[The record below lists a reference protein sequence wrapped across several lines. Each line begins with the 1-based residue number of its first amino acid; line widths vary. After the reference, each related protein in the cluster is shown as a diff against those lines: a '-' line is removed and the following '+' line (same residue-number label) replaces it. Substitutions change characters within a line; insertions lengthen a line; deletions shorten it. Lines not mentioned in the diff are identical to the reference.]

1 MNRKTFTFE
10 EFGDLYSSL
19 IIKGMYQIGLKEY
32 MWRYDG
38 NVCYGPMRII
48 MIRNKFDRY
57 VNRYCI
63 LDNHTVVEL
72 TEREVENLLFA
83 YQTYHYSPT
92 DDAKQQ
98 EPWMFTDFDK
108 QEADKLYIELSGHEP
123 NDSYEWLEWP
133 DGISLREPLSYPN
146 YFFAN

>member
-1 MNRKTFTFE
+1 
-10 EFGDLYSSL
+10 
-19 IIKGMYQIGLKEY
+19 MYQIGLKEY
-32 MWRYDG
+32 IWRYDG
-38 NVCYGPMRII
+38 NDCCIPMRII
-48 MIRNKFDRY
+48 KIRNKFDRY
-57 VNRYCI
+57 VNTYCI

-92 DDAKQQ
+92 VDAKQQ

-108 QEADKLYIELSGHEP
+108 QEADKLYIELSGREP

>member
-19 IIKGMYQIGLKEY
+19 IIKDMYQISLKEY

-38 NVCYGPMRII
+38 NDYRIPMRII
-48 MIRNKFDRY
+48 KIRNKFDRY
-57 VNRYCI
+57 VNTYCI

-72 TEREVENLLFA
+72 TEREVDNLLFA

-92 DDAKQQ
+92 ADAKQQ

-146 YFFAN
+146 YLFAN